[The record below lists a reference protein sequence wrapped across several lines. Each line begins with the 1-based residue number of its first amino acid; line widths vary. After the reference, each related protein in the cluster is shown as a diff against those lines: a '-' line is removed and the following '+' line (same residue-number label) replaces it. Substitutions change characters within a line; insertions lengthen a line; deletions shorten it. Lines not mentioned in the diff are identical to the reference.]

1 MDAPTIL
8 LVVVLL
14 VLAGG
19 YFWYVSLI
27 RRRNR
32 AREALSSIDVQLRK
46 RHDLL
51 PNVLKLAG
59 RFMAHEK
66 ELLEE
71 IVRLRTQA
79 MQSYRPEA
87 PDEVKAHLEAESA
100 LQAATGR
107 LMMVMEQYPQLRSVE
122 TMTEAQQTFT
132 EVEGHISAA
141 RRFYNAAVTDLNNA
155 VEVFPGSMIANIA
168 GVRPMPFFE
177 TEEAARA
184 PVDVDDYLR

>member
-1 MDAPTIL
+1 MDALTVL
-8 LVVVLL
+8 LIIVVVILG
-14 VLAGG
+14 GG
-19 YFWYVSLI
+19 YLWYVSLI

-51 PNVLKLAG
+51 PNVIKLAG
-59 RFMAHEK
+59 RFMEHEK

-71 IVRLRTQA
+71 IVRLRGQA
-79 MQSYRPEA
+79 MQGYRADVPE
-87 PDEVKAHLEAESA
+87 EVKAHLDVESA
-100 LQAATGR
+100 LQAAAGR
-107 LMMVMEQYPQLRSVE
+107 LMVAVEQYPELRSVE

-155 VEVFPGSMIANIA
+155 VEIFPGSVIANMA
-168 GVRPMPFFE
+168 AVRAMPFFE
-177 TEEAARA
+177 IEEAARA
-184 PVDVDDYLR
+184 PVNVDDYLR

>member
-1 MDAPTIL
+1 MDASLIL
-8 LVVVLL
+8 LIVAVVILG
-14 VLAGG
+14 GG

-32 AREALSSIDVQLRK
+32 AREALASVDVQLRK

-66 ELLEE
+66 ELMEE
-71 IVRLRTQA
+71 IVRLRTAA
-79 MQSYRPEA
+79 MQGYRPEA
-87 PDEVKAHLEAESA
+87 PDEVKAHLDAEAM

-107 LMMVMEQYPQLRSVE
+107 LMVAVEAYPQLRSAE
-122 TMTEAQQTFT
+122 TMVTAQQTFT

-141 RRFYNAAVTDLNNA
+141 RRFYNSAVADLNTA
-155 VEVFPGSMIANIA
+155 VEVFPGSVIA
-168 GVRPMPFFE
+168 GLAHVRPLPFFE
-177 TEEAARA
+177 AEEAARA